1 MLLPKETRM
10 NTLNTPLPINSSL
23 PAGGRGEHLVAR
35 IGASVW
41 KWLEAVGQARAR
53 RELMALA
60 ALHESTQPEFAKEL
74 RAACNRSF

>member
-1 MLLPKETRM
+1 M
-10 NTLNTPLPINSSL
+10 NTLITPLPMSST
-23 PAGGRGEHLVAR
+23 PAGAQGTGLVAR

-60 ALHESTQPEFAKEL
+60 ALHESTQPELAKEL
-74 RAACNRSF
+74 RAACGQPY

>member
-1 MLLPKETRM
+1 M
-10 NTLNTPLPINSSL
+10 NTLITPLPMKSR
-23 PAGGRGEHLVAR
+23 PAGAQGAGLVAG

-60 ALHESTQPEFAKEL
+60 ALYETNQPELAKEL
-74 RAACNRSF
+74 RTACTGQHQTQGNTP

>member
-1 MLLPKETRM
+1 M
-10 NTLNTPLPINSSL
+10 NTLITPLPMSST
-23 PAGGRGEHLVAR
+23 PAGAQGAGLVAR

-60 ALHESTQPEFAKEL
+60 GHYETTQPELAKEL
-74 RAACNRSF
+74 RAACGRMF